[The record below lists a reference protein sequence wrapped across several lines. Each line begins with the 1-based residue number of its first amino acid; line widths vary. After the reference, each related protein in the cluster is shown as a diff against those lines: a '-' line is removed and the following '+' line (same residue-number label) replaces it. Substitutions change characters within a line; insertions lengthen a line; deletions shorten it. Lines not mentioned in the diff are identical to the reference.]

1 MVMPSVEPYIFL
13 LIQINMRD
21 ETPSGMDHL
30 KMWRVDAAIAAYRGN
45 ESTIDESGID
55 RTTFRLAME
64 FLCDVLLRGAERTQ
78 NDICGRHAGQ
88 QRRASQTN
96 LKEELLCHKWTRS
109 SAACRAEHCCGRVP
123 GWPAVPRCRPR

>member
-1 MVMPSVEPYIFL
+1 MMSARASRSFALRFIRRDSLATNGCLAGDTSCPIWAATFMVMPSVEPYIFL

-55 RTTFRLAME
+55 RTTFRL
-64 FLCDVLLRGAERTQ
+64 
-78 NDICGRHAGQ
+78 
-88 QRRASQTN
+88 
-96 LKEELLCHKWTRS
+96 
-109 SAACRAEHCCGRVP
+109 
-123 GWPAVPRCRPR
+123 